1 MKVEIIN
8 YCLGYSV
15 SFVYFI
21 AFIYTSSKAKRRI
34 INEMLL
40 QQEESVQLQKSTPL
54 TTYEYADSEI
64 AFTFLIFTCF
74 FGLFLKAC
82 LQFYNGSGWT
92 GFWAYFF
99 AGVLLSILSEI
110 IVFYIRKA
118 AGCIQGAVLF
128 EPKEKMY
135 YVFPSITSDYYKEY
149 LESDL
154 FYIIENSQIKGH
166 GKGAIGAAY
175 VFFTKDENAYFFK
188 VMAEDHL
195 GNDALILRKSPSDM
209 PAPSKYRLHN
219 LIQVIPFLI
228 AIVVCYYVTFRY
240 NLF

>member
-1 MKVEIIN
+1 MKVEIIIFG
-8 YCLGYSV
+8 LGYGV
-15 SFVYFI
+15 FILYFI

-34 INEMLL
+34 INEMRL
-40 QQEESVQLQKSTPL
+40 QQEESVRLQKSIPL
-54 TTYEYADSEI
+54 TTFEYPDTETG
-64 AFTFLIFTCF
+64 FTLLLSFCFLGVF
-74 FGLFLKAC
+74 FKAC
-82 LQFYNGSGWT
+82 FQLLNGNGWT
-92 GFWAYFF
+92 GFWTYFF

-128 EPKEKMY
+128 EPREKMY

-149 LESDL
+149 QESDL
-154 FYIIENSQIKGH
+154 LYIIENSQIKGH

-175 VFFTKDENAYFFK
+175 VFFTKEEMAYAFK

-195 GNDALILRKSPSDM
+195 GNDALILRKSPSYM
-209 PAPSKYRLHN
+209 PAPYNYRLHN
-219 LIQVIPFLI
+219 LIQGIPFLI
-228 AIVVCYYVTFRY
+228 AIVVCNSVPFLY